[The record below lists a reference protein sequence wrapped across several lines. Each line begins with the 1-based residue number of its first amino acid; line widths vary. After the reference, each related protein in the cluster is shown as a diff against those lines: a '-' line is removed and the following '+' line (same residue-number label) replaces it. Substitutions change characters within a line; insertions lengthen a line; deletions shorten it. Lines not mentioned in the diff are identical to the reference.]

1 MHSWS
6 LAFIDFITWIAHIA
20 MFKNALSQT
29 FIKGGR
35 LLVFHGYR
43 NTWWMNLIPCECVCV
58 YHRLCCFL
66 HNVEHL
72 FSTASE
78 SSVNQTTRS
87 KGLTPCESGF
97 GVVFLRYGILTIVS
111 ILSLILAWRI
121 KMHVHSSV
129 SYVPC
134 SGALH
139 LFIRRYLNYERYKTA
154 LNKKWGCL
162 GKAHHPHI
170 TFVGPLF
177 MFFLK

>member
-6 LAFIDFITWIAHIA
+6 LAFRDFITWIAHIA

-121 KMHVHSSV
+121 KMHVHWSQGRRKQSADGQTQFDV
-129 SYVPC
+129 NDEIGNNSR
-134 SGALH
+134 AL
-139 LFIRRYLNYERYKTA
+139 RAAK
-154 LNKKWGCL
+154 
-162 GKAHHPHI
+162 
-170 TFVGPLF
+170 
-177 MFFLK
+177 FLT